1 LAETTIRIET
11 RWILNAEGFFPGS
24 EGDLQTN
31 GGRQNHAKFQTA
43 IRPPMPPPLNARL
56 QEEVDSLQR
65 ERLDLHA
72 QLFEAAQI
80 QRKLSGPRELR
91 HDNLQFASEVF
102 AARFLSGDF
111 TTFLQ
116 SGSKVLV
123 AHGDIAGKGVAAGMW
138 FTNLAGL
145 LQSYGRPDSDP
156 AKIASEIN
164 RHLCYLRPVAPF
176 VTAFLARID
185 CRLGKITYCNAGH
198 FPPILLRADGRT
210 ALLESGG
217 PLLGAIEG
225 AYFDSDELVL
235 EPGDTLVA
243 YSDGVLECRN
253 TSEEEFGLDRILEA
267 LRHAGSS
274 SAHGTLMMLLATL
287 QDFANGSPLCDDVSL
302 TVIQR
307 DRKCAD
313 GQQRLLRDLVDGS
326 NKEAPVLL
334 SRTSGASAR
343 RYQIA

>member
-1 LAETTIRIET
+1 MNDGRVL
-11 RWILNAEGFFPGS
+11 PKS
-24 EGDLQTN
+24 EGKFRTN
-31 GGRQNHAKFQTA
+31 GGHQSYSMPQSSMVAS
-43 IRPPMPPPLNARL
+43 MPPLLSSVPLADER
-56 QEEVDSLQR
+56 DSLLR
-65 ERLDLHA
+65 EKLDLHL

-91 HDNLQFASEVF
+91 HSCLQFASEVF
-102 AARFLSGDF
+102 AARFLAGDF
-111 TTFLQ
+111 TSFLQ

-145 LQSYGRPDSDP
+145 LQSYDRPHSDP

-176 VTAFLARID
+176 ATAFLARVD
-185 CRLGKITYCNAGH
+185 CNLGELTYCNAGH

-210 ALLESGG
+210 ELLERGG
-217 PLLGAIEG
+217 PLLGAIDG
-225 AYFDSDELVL
+225 AKFELGKLIL

-253 TSEEEFGLDRILEA
+253 TADEEFGLDRIVAA
-267 LRHAGSS
+267 LRGAKSPF
-274 SAHGTLMMLLATL
+274 AQATLMMLLATL

-307 DRKCAD
+307 DATCR
-313 GQQRLLRDLVDGS
+313 
-326 NKEAPVLL
+326 P
-334 SRTSGASAR
+334 R
-343 RYQIA
+343 RHLPDDSYCSTHTL

>member
-1 LAETTIRIET
+1 
-11 RWILNAEGFFPGS
+11 
-24 EGDLQTN
+24 
-31 GGRQNHAKFQTA
+31 
-43 IRPPMPPPLNARL
+43 MPPPPSSVPL
-56 QEEVDSLQR
+56 QEERDSLLR
-65 ERLDLHA
+65 EKLDLYS

-91 HDNLQFASEVF
+91 RGSLQFASEVF

-111 TTFLQ
+111 TSFLQ

-145 LQSYGRPDSDP
+145 LQSYDRPDSDP
-156 AKIASEIN
+156 ARIASEIN

-185 CRLGKITYCNAGH
+185 CQRGELTYCNAGH

-210 ALLESGG
+210 ELLERGG

-225 AYFDSDELVL
+225 AKFELGKLIL

-253 TSEEEFGLDRILEA
+253 TSGEEFGLDRIVAA
-267 LRHAGSS
+267 LRGVESPFAQ
-274 SAHGTLMMLLATL
+274 ATLMMLLATL

-307 DRKCAD
+307 DAIRR
-313 GQQRLLRDLVDGS
+313 Q
-326 NKEAPVLL
+326 PTVLA
-334 SRTSGASAR
+334 G
-343 RYQIA
+343 